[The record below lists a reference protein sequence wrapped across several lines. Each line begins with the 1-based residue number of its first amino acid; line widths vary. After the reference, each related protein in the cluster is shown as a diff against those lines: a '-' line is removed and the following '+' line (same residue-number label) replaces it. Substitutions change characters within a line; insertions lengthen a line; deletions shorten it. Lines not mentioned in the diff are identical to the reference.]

1 AIARL
6 PLSVTRPTA
15 PTTEG
20 GEILSVVLMG
30 KIYAST
36 GTIPEPKAGLEIGR
50 GAATRDPRSRCPF
63 LGGCSCRAG
72 GSGCGG
78 RSPAVWYGVFGVP
91 LSFVSW
97 ALTSLAAK
105 AQCNPQRRRSK

>member
-1 AIARL
+1 
-6 PLSVTRPTA
+6 VTRPTA

-20 GEILSVVLMG
+20 GEVLSVVLMG
-30 KIYAST
+30 KIYEST

-63 LGGCSCRAG
+63 LGGCSCGTG

-78 RSPAVWYGVFGVP
+78 CSPAVWDGVFGLP
-91 LSFVSW
+91 LNFVSS
-97 ALTSLAAK
+97 ALMGLAAS
-105 AQCNPQRRRSK
+105 AQSNPQGRGRERATR

>member
-1 AIARL
+1 
-6 PLSVTRPTA
+6 
-15 PTTEG
+15 
-20 GEILSVVLMG
+20 MG

-63 LGGCSCRAG
+63 LGGCSFGTG

-78 RSPAVWYGVFGVP
+78 CSPAVWDGVFGLPWPV
-91 LSFVSW
+91 LSG
-97 ALTSLAAK
+97 ALASVAEK
-105 AQCNPQRRRSK
+105 VQGNPQRRRRKRANRYERTLIEGQFTQT